1 MTSRAQSSFFLF
13 VFLLVFAAVPASIV
27 AQSAAEEDLSTGTL
41 NWRIDATHSFIGF
54 KVRHMGIA
62 SVTGEF
68 KEYEAD
74 ITLDPADLSTLSATA
89 VVRTA
94 SIDTD
99 NERRDNHLRSDDFF
113 NAEQFPE
120 MRFESRVVRMTGED
134 TFEIVGDLTIRETT
148 QEIVLS
154 GEFGG
159 TVPSRGGQ
167 RMALSAEG
175 RLNRFDFGLRW
186 DSLTEAG
193 GLIVGEEVRLVLDVA
208 ASSE

>member
-1 MTSRAQSSFFLF
+1 MKTGIPAALVLF
-13 VFLLVFAAVPASIV
+13 VFVIVTAPLAGAQTSVDETAEASDE
-27 AQSAAEEDLSTGTL
+27 ALR
-41 NWRIDATHSFIGF
+41 WRIDPTHSFVGF

-74 ITLDPADLSTLSATA
+74 IVLDPDDVSTLNVAA

-99 NERRDNHLRSDDFF
+99 NDRRDNHLRSDDFF
-113 NAEQFPE
+113 NAEQYPD
-120 MRFESRVVRMTGED
+120 MRFESREVRLTGDD
-134 TFEIVGDLTIRETT
+134 TFELVGDLTIRDRTH
-148 QEIVLS
+148 EIVLK
-154 GEFGG
+154 GEFMG

-167 RMALSAEG
+167 RMAISAEG
-175 RLNRFDFGLRW
+175 RLNRFDYGLKW

-208 ASSE
+208 AISE